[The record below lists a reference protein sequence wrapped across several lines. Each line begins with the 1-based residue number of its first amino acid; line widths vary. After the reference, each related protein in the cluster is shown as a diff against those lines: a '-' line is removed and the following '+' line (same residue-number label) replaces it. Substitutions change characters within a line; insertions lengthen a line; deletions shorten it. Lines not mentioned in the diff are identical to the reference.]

1 MTGEE
6 ISSEIGRA
14 AVERKGCRDRISCY
28 QERLKKALYG
38 IQILLDENKNSLLEE
53 NQYLVGHVSDPCED
67 AKGYIEM
74 LKREEEL
81 RDFLRTH
88 NAL

>member
-1 MTGEE
+1 MTGDE

-38 IQILLDENKNSLLEE
+38 IQILLDENKNPLLEE
-53 NQYLVGHVSDPCED
+53 NQYFIEHATDPSED
-67 AKGYIEM
+67 AKGYIETI
-74 LKREEEL
+74 KREEEL
-81 RDFLRTH
+81 RNFLSKH
-88 NAL
+88 NAI

>member
-1 MTGEE
+1 MTGDE

-53 NQYLVGHVSDPCED
+53 NQYLLEQSTDPRED
-67 AKGYIEM
+67 AKGYIET

-81 RDFLRTH
+81 RDFLSIH